1 MKANTAPALTGGADS
16 LKKNVEFG
24 QKTTESTV
32 KPEEVTKNFADSAQF
47 QAEIS

>member
-1 MKANTAPALTGGADS
+1 MKGKTTPALKGGADS

-24 QKTTESTV
+24 QKTTETTV

-47 QAEIS
+47 AAEIS